1 MYLKTRTSKNIN
13 PNIKHDFTIECDN
26 DITNTGSDF
35 PLCLVYQNSYV
46 STNNY
51 IVNSSTSNPI
61 NSNTYSSTI
70 SSSLTTSLS
79 VKIVHHLLPF
89 NIQNLPYPL
98 SLSLSLSLSLNTIR
112 ATPYS
117 SLRSTIPR
125 PLFLNNFFFI
135 SIPHHR

>member
-1 MYLKTRTSKNIN
+1 MILKLPIR
-13 PNIKHDFTIECDN
+13 
-26 DITNTGSDF
+26 SDF

-61 NSNTYSSTI
+61 NSNTYSTI

-79 VKIVHHLLPF
+79 VKNVHHLLPF
-89 NIQNLPYPL
+89 NIQNLPYAL
-98 SLSLSLSLSLNTIR
+98 SLSLSFFKHYKRYPLLFK
-112 ATPYS
+112 S
-117 SLRSTIPR
+117 SFNHPR